1 VTRMCARGLLVV
13 LLVCA
18 ACCTAAWAGDRPA
31 SVNYVLRCAGC
42 HGMDGS
48 GHESAGV
55 PDFRDY
61 VGAFALDE
69 DGRTY
74 LLHVPGIVNASL
86 SDREICAVINY
97 VMDNWGGTSLRPG
110 FTRFTPREVAVLQAR
125 PVTDVVRLRRQIVDR
140 LHARGILTAHY
151 PWP

>member
-1 VTRMCARGLLVV
+1 
-13 LLVCA
+13 
-18 ACCTAAWAGDRPA
+18 
-31 SVNYVLRCAGC
+31 
-42 HGMDGS
+42 MDGG

-55 PDFRDY
+55 PDLRDY
-61 VGAFALDE
+61 VGAFAMDE

-97 VMDNWGGTSLRPG
+97 VLDNWGGTSLQPG
-110 FTRFTPREVAVLQAR
+110 FARFTPQEVAVRRAQ
-125 PVTDVVRLRRQIVDR
+125 PVTDVVRFRRQIVGR
-140 LHARGILTAHY
+140 LHARGIRTADY